1 MDPEDLKN
9 ASDIILTDAIKN
21 EIGKPIATNI
31 GTAINGLFLTVFSP
45 LVKHGLVKEQDI
57 QNFKNELAHEAS
69 KIPENK
75 LTDKNKLLALKTLED
90 SRFHLDEETLRHF
103 FVKLIAAS
111 FNDDFT
117 DKMSPVFSTILSQMS
132 PKTAKFLSEWSE
144 SIATS
149 LAVSNLYINVDSSE
163 KFRTVKAKEHL
174 TVIIKFDLN
183 NLQPSYD
190 YYEAEMQISELEY
203 LGLARVNETQHYVSD
218 LPYKNIAD
226 KENALIGIKRE
237 VGKKYISTGTV
248 SKTPLGLEL
257 SRILFS
263 E

>member
-1 MDPEDLKN
+1 MDSEDVKN
-9 ASDIILTDAIKN
+9 VSDIILTDEIKN
-21 EIGKPIATNI
+21 EVGKPVATNI

-57 QNFKNELAHEAS
+57 INFKNELANEAS
-69 KIPENK
+69 KIPDNK

-90 SRFHLDEETLRHF
+90 SRFHMDEETLRHF

-132 PKTAKFLSEWSE
+132 PKTAKFFSEWFNSF
-144 SIATS
+144 APS
-149 LAVSNLYINVDSSE
+149 LAISNLYINVDSSE
-163 KFRTVKAKEHL
+163 KMRTVKAKDYL
-174 TVIIKFDLN
+174 TVIIKIEFE

-203 LGLARVNETQHYVSD
+203 LGLARVNETQRYLSD
-218 LPYKNIAD
+218 FPYKIIAD
-226 KENALIGIKRE
+226 KENAVIGITKE
-237 VGKKYISTGTV
+237 VGQKYISKGTV